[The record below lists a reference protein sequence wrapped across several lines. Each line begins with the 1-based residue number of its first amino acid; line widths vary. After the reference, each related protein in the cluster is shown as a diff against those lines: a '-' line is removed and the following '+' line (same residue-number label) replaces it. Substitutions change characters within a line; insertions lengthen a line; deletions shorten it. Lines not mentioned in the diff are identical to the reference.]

1 MLSVLKNKNFLFLIL
16 GRLVTNI
23 GDSMYTVAAMW
34 LVFDLSKST
43 FYSGLAGFLTMFPT
57 VLQFLTGP
65 IVDKV
70 RLNKVLVWSQ
80 LIQAILV
87 LIIPFFYFSGYL
99 NIWIVMMIMPLI
111 VFIEQFTYPAQSA
124 ALPKII
130 KSQDL
135 VKANSIMSFSYQ
147 GTDIIFTGIAGIVI
161 ASAGAI
167 SIYLVDSFTFLL
179 AALFFKCVKLEQKNE
194 IEHKPRFHFKKVIHN
209 YTTDIKEG
217 FTLIRHSLIPKIL
230 LGSMISNFML
240 SATIVILPSFSSI
253 RGGEEYYGYYLASM
267 SCGLLLGSIFAT
279 VFGRFSIGS
288 LTIYGFFI
296 SGVLWSISAIATSS
310 YISIILFG
318 LSQIS
323 IGVTNVIFMSI
334 LQSIL
339 PEEFIGRVFSFIAS
353 LTSIAAPFGSLLGGF
368 TASLIGSDKVFFIG
382 GIAMLFVS
390 VYWVFQSSLRSI
402 PSSEKINA
410 KEYSFFTNVLNK

>member
-87 LIIPFFYFSGYL
+87 LIIPFFYFIGYL
-99 NIWIVMMIMPLI
+99 NIWIIMMIMPLI

-179 AALFFKCVKLEQKNE
+179 AALFFKCVKLEQKSK

-267 SCGLLLGSIFAT
+267 SCGLLIGSIFAT
-279 VFGRFSIGS
+279 AFGRFAIGS

-296 SGVLWSISAIATSS
+296 SGVLWSISAIAASP

-318 LSQIS
+318 LSQVS

-334 LQSIL
+334 LQSVL

-402 PSSEKINA
+402 PSSERISA
-410 KEYSFFTNVLNK
+410 KEYSFFTNVMNK

>member
-87 LIIPFFYFSGYL
+87 LIIPLFYFIGYL
-99 NIWIVMMIMPLI
+99 NIWIIMMIMPLI

-135 VKANSIMSFSYQ
+135 VKANSLMSFSYQ

-194 IEHKPRFHFKKVIHN
+194 EEHKPRFHFKKVIHN

-267 SCGLLLGSIFAT
+267 SCGLLLGSILAT
-279 VFGRFSIGS
+279 VFGRFAIGS

-334 LQSIL
+334 LQSVL
-339 PEEFIGRVFSFIAS
+339 PEEFIGEFFFYRKFDKHSSSFWIFAGRVYRVI
-353 LTSIAAPFGSLLGGF
+353 
-368 TASLIGSDKVFFIG
+368 DR
-382 GIAMLFVS
+382 
-390 VYWVFQSSLRSI
+390 QR
-402 PSSEKINA
+402 
-410 KEYSFFTNVLNK
+410 

>member
-87 LIIPFFYFSGYL
+87 LIIPLFYFIGYL
-99 NIWIVMMIMPLI
+99 NIWIIMMIMPLI

-135 VKANSIMSFSYQ
+135 VKANSLMSFSYQ

-167 SIYLVDSFTFLL
+167 SIYLVDSFTF
-179 AALFFKCVKLEQKNE
+179 
-194 IEHKPRFHFKKVIHN
+194 
-209 YTTDIKEG
+209 
-217 FTLIRHSLIPKIL
+217 
-230 LGSMISNFML
+230 
-240 SATIVILPSFSSI
+240 
-253 RGGEEYYGYYLASM
+253 
-267 SCGLLLGSIFAT
+267 
-279 VFGRFSIGS
+279 
-288 LTIYGFFI
+288 
-296 SGVLWSISAIATSS
+296 
-310 YISIILFG
+310 
-318 LSQIS
+318 
-323 IGVTNVIFMSI
+323 
-334 LQSIL
+334 
-339 PEEFIGRVFSFIAS
+339 
-353 LTSIAAPFGSLLGGF
+353 
-368 TASLIGSDKVFFIG
+368 
-382 GIAMLFVS
+382 FVS
-390 VYWVFQSSLRSI
+390 GAVF
-402 PSSEKINA
+402 
-410 KEYSFFTNVLNK
+410 